1 MQSAQNS
8 LQEAQR
14 LHQYFQALG
23 AQDAQVQ
30 VLQPA
35 EILLDLYGEDIR
47 SRAYVTPDPLRGD
60 MVLRPDFTVPVV
72 QQHMANDLMPA
83 RYTYSGKVFR
93 MQESD
98 ALRPN
103 EYIQVGYELFEQ
115 GDPAVADAEVFL
127 AIAKA
132 LSDLPLRIATGDINL
147 LSAAVRG
154 LNTTAARKAALMRH
168 LWRPQ
173 RFRALLKRFASASA
187 DRKAQKQKLFT
198 SDPFAQCGPQ
208 IGLRGKGEIEHR
220 IQALRHEA
228 ETPALSE
235 TEVDLL
241 EALLKIKESCPYALA
256 QLRDLVVDMPAIS
269 TAVEGFSRRLNAL
282 DAKGVDVSSLAFET
296 SYGRSSMEYY
306 DGFVFGFYAQN
317 GQNGLSAIA
326 SGGRYDA
333 LTKQLGKGVTMPA
346 VGGVIRPDLVVALR
360 GAV

>member
-1 MQSAQNS
+1 
-8 LQEAQR
+8 
-14 LHQYFQALG
+14 
-23 AQDAQVQ
+23 
-30 VLQPA
+30 
-35 EILLDLYGEDIR
+35 
-47 SRAYVTPDPLRGD
+47 
-60 MVLRPDFTVPVV
+60 
-72 QQHMANDLMPA
+72 
-83 RYTYSGKVFR
+83 
-93 MQESD
+93 
-98 ALRPN
+98 
-103 EYIQVGYELFEQ
+103 
-115 GDPAVADAEVFL
+115 
-127 AIAKA
+127 
-132 LSDLPLRIATGDINL
+132 
-147 LSAAVRG
+147 

-198 SDPFAQCGPQ
+198 ADPFAQCGPQ
-208 IGLRGKGEIEHR
+208 IGLRSKGEIEQR
-220 IQALRHEA
+220 IQALRHEV
-228 ETPALSE
+228 ETPALSQ

-241 EALLKIKESCPYALA
+241 EALLKIKESSPYALA

-360 GAV
+360 GAA